1 MRKTDKIIKRIKII
15 ILSGIIS
22 LYQTGFFLYNR
33 KAVVTFKPFLQ
44 NPQKGKKIMK
54 KRTRHKSEI
63 FRRTGICLILAM
75 VLAAG
80 CGNQNI
86 QKDTPQQENTSAQQ
100 EDTQTDSRQT
110 TDSQTPADRQTDN
123 GQQKDS
129 QTPAD
134 RQTDSGQQENSQ
146 TPADR
151 QTAGQTAQS
160 GNQAGTVNQPKL
172 SPEEAR
178 EAALKHAG
186 VTGEEAT
193 VIKEELDYDDGVT
206 EYEIEF
212 VAGGTKY
219 EYEIN
224 AEDGAVLGSSQEPVE
239 KLPENLQGQGIISV
253 EEAKEAVLSHAGFTP
268 EQVTYTK
275 VDLEQDDGVTE
286 YEIKFY
292 ADGKEYSGK
301 VNASTGAILE
311 YEMD

>member
-110 TDSQTPADRQTDN
+110 T
-123 GQQKDS
+123 DS

>member
-44 NPQKGKKIMK
+44 NPQKGKEIMK

-123 GQQKDS
+123 GQQ
-129 QTPAD
+129 
-134 RQTDSGQQENSQ
+134 ENSQ
-146 TPADR
+146 TPADW

-224 AEDGAVLGSSQEPVE
+224 AEDGAVLSSSQKPVE
-239 KLPENLQGQGIISV
+239 ELPENLQGQGIISV
-253 EEAKEAVLSHAGFTP
+253 EEAKEALLRHAGFTP

>member
-33 KAVVTFKPFLQ
+33 RAVVTLKPFLQ
-44 NPQKGKKIMK
+44 NSQKGKETMK

-75 VLAAG
+75 VLATG

-86 QKDTPQQENTSAQQ
+86 QKDTPQQENT
-100 EDTQTDSRQT
+100 QTDSRQQKG
-110 TDSQTPADRQTDN
+110 SQTPADQQTDN

-134 RQTDSGQQENSQ
+134 QQTDNGQQENSQ
-146 TPADR
+146 TPEDR
-151 QTAGQTAQS
+151 QTAQS

>member
-1 MRKTDKIIKRIKII
+1 
-15 ILSGIIS
+15 
-22 LYQTGFFLYNR
+22 
-33 KAVVTFKPFLQ
+33 
-44 NPQKGKKIMK
+44 MK

-86 QKDTPQQENTSAQQ
+86 QKDTPQQENT
-100 EDTQTDSRQT
+100 QTDSRQQKG
-110 TDSQTPADRQTDN
+110 SQTPADQQTDN
-123 GQQKDS
+123 
-129 QTPAD
+129 
-134 RQTDSGQQENSQ
+134 GQQENSQ
-146 TPADR
+146 TPEDR
-151 QTAGQTAQS
+151 QTAQS

>member
-110 TDSQTPADRQTDN
+110 TDSQTPADRQTD
-123 GQQKDS
+123 
-129 QTPAD
+129 
-134 RQTDSGQQENSQ
+134 SGQQENSQ

-239 KLPENLQGQGIISV
+239 KLPESLQGQGIISV